1 MYTKRLQIDAGVNI
15 MRALSCL
22 DHFIAHYLDSHVG
35 RNHPVVYGG
44 NPDYQT
50 VVIYQTDKSFIV
62 RKG

>member
-1 MYTKRLQIDAGVNI
+1 MYNKRLQIDAGVNI

-22 DHFIAHYLDSHVG
+22 DHFIAHYLDSHIG
-35 RNHPVVYGG
+35 SNHAVAYASEGVEA
-44 NPDYQT
+44 